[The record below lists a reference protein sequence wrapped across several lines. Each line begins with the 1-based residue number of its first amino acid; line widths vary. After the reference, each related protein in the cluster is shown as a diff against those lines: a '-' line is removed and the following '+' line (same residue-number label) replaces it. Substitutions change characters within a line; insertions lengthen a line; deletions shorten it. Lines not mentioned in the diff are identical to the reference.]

1 MKPEYPEKTTDLSAY
16 NMYHLQSFETH
27 RFFEGTF
34 FYNRHVVII
43 HNYVDVKKNN
53 MNTDNNMILLGDDF
67 RIGLAISP
75 RVANTATQRQI
86 TRPIRKS
93 SRNNIFVN

>member
-27 RFFEGTF
+27 KFFEGTF

-43 HNYVDVKKNN
+43 HKSVDVKKNN
-53 MNTDNNMILLGDDF
+53 MNT
-67 RIGLAISP
+67 
-75 RVANTATQRQI
+75 
-86 TRPIRKS
+86 
-93 SRNNIFVN
+93 